1 VTRRRRRAPRALT
14 LDRTRRPAMSD
25 PGHEEAAAE
34 MRSLRDAVSRH
45 PFPPYHAIETRTRTV
60 AAASPEFSYLLA
72 FSANEHDSAE
82 RIYNSAFDKEVCT
95 ALGMSIS
102 KAGGIDAMR
111 RVYYAAVEL
120 SDLGQAS
127 AEDRAMGGL
136 LLSMAWHGTDSWQH

>member
-1 VTRRRRRAPRALT
+1 
-14 LDRTRRPAMSD
+14 M
-25 PGHEEAAAE
+25 
-34 MRSLRDAVSRH
+34 
-45 PFPPYHAIETRTRTV
+45 

-95 ALGMSIS
+95 AVGRSVA

-136 LLSMAWHGTDSWQH
+136 LLSVAWDGIDSWQP